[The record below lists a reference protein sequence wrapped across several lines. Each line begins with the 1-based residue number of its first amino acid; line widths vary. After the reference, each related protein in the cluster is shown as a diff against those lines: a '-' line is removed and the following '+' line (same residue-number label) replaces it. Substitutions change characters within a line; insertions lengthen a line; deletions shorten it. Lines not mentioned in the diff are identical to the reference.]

1 MFGKIVF
8 GTSLFFSVLAFA
20 DTVENKDA
28 EAVSVVCT
36 GENCPEDVAQA
47 APVDVV
53 EQPAETK

>member
-8 GTSLFFSVLAFA
+8 GASLFFSVLAFA

-28 EAVSVVCT
+28 KAVSVVCT

-53 EQPAETK
+53 E